1 MNTNKLYHY
10 VYRITNITENKHYYG
25 VRSCNILPKKD
36 LGVKYFSSSTDKE
49 FIKEQKTSPS
59 NFKYKVIAV
68 YDKRQS
74 ALNLEVRLHAKFD
87 VGFNTH
93 FYNKVKQ
100 TSNKF
105 DNASVMTEEY
115 LRNFS
120 LKRKGKGNPMYGLHL
135 SKEAKDKIRKAN
147 TGRVFSDDTR
157 KKMSESAIN
166 KNISG
171 RNNPR
176 ALPANIYDFATNKLV
191 AENVIIKNW
200 AKANGFSSSTLHDT
214 AKANRSMPSSR
225 RNPHQHK
232 GIYAKYL

>member
-1 MNTNKLYHY
+1 M
-10 VYRITNITENKHYYG
+10 
-25 VRSCNILPKKD
+25 
-36 LGVKYFSSSTDKE
+36 
-49 FIKEQKTSPS
+49 
-59 NFKYKVIAV
+59 

-74 ALNLEVRLHAKFD
+74 ALNLEVKLHAKFD

-105 DNASVMTEEY
+105 DNTSVMTEEY

-200 AKANGFSSSTLHDT
+200 AKANGFSSSTLYDT

-232 GIYAKYL
+232 GVYAKYL